1 MQLPPKNP
9 YLLCL
14 WALLSGAAFVLFL
27 PLVGFVLFAV
37 EGWKCAS
44 TSVRGHMTYYNEKSP
59 RHRLG

>member
-27 PLVGFVLFAV
+27 PALGLVLFAV
-37 EGWKCAS
+37 EGWKWATHTTKSAPATAS
-44 TSVRGHMTYYNEKSP
+44 E
-59 RHRLG
+59 

>member
-27 PLVGFVLFAV
+27 PLVGFVLLAV
-37 EGWKCAS
+37 EGWKWA
-44 TSVRGHMTYYNEKSP
+44 THQTQKSP
-59 RHRLG
+59 RHHLCVRRMTGA